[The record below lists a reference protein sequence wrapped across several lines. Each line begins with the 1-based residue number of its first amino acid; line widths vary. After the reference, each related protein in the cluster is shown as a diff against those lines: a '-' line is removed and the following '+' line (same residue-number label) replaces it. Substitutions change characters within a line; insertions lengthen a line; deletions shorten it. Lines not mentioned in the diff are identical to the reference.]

1 MPRLSQHSILRYATA
16 ASMLDTQSRAVRA
29 LIKRDGK
36 AAASAARPLAP
47 AHGARSSHA
56 HVCHDGDAPGR
67 GYVSLRQTV
76 PEHLLIN
83 SPNPHGFTKQRRK
96 LNSISNPH
104 QDQGPGPRAVQ
115 DRPPPMAS
123 PTQNAPHWR
132 TAGRAGP
139 SGSPRR
145 TPKRR
150 EPPPTRLGPN
160 RDSPLAPRCGK
171 PDPVLDRVAHPYRRS
186 RRCGSKPN
194 RKALLPV
201 PLEQLSGH
209 GEQTGPSPGLGPPPG
224 RPPSGDPAPER
235 SRS

>member
-1 MPRLSQHSILRYATA
+1 M
-16 ASMLDTQSRAVRA
+16 
-29 LIKRDGK
+29 
-36 AAASAARPLAP
+36 
-47 AHGARSSHA
+47 
-56 HVCHDGDAPGR
+56 
-67 GYVSLRQTV
+67 
-76 PEHLLIN
+76 
-83 SPNPHGFTKQRRK
+83 
-96 LNSISNPH
+96 
-104 QDQGPGPRAVQ
+104 Q

-209 GEQTGPSPGLGPPPG
+209 GEQTGPSPGLGPPPA
-224 RPPSGDPAPER
+224 GDPLER
-235 SRS
+235 SGSRADGAGGAALGVAPGSHRQSLPHPNRSHIPGAPPWLRSRRASPGVGLFAIATPGTQTRARLLQWPTRESPDPEQREYRGAEESAAWRVIRDRR